1 MRRRFGYGFSGTST
15 CSSIHRRN
23 STGGPFTACVGSA
36 LGMPSLVSTCFAG
49 DGMGNEWR
57 DCGHPVV
64 RSELG
69 SQACEGR
76 ASEDALD
83 PPLDP
88 PLDRGIMVTA
98 VGAGSAAKK
107 PHVQCVRRSDSPAA
121 GK

>member
-1 MRRRFGYGFSGTST
+1 MASLEHPPVRRFIGATAPAARSL
-15 CSSIHRRN
+15 I
-23 STGGPFTACVGSA
+23 ACVGSA